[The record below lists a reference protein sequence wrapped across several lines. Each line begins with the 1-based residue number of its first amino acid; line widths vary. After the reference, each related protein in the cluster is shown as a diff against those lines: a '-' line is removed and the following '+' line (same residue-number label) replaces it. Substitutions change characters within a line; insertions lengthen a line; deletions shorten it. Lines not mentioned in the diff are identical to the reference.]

1 MKQYT
6 DKDQTAKL
14 IELGFPPPNSIE
26 SFDTEFDEVFA
37 EHTIYNF
44 RYSIGE
50 LIEFLPKTIEENE
63 VVFSRVID
71 VESIA
76 YYSWELEIYFY
87 KIFEAEELIDS
98 LFKAC
103 VTLKE
108 EGVIWPTKK

>member
-1 MKQYT
+1 MKEYL
-6 DKDQTAKL
+6 DKEQTAKL
-14 IELGFPPPNSIE
+14 LELGFPKPKSILDPYWDCE
-26 SFDTEFDEVFA
+26 ECFVDYETA
-37 EHTIYNF
+37 
-44 RYSIGE
+44 YSIGE

-71 VESIA
+71 VESVA
-76 YYSWELEIYFY
+76 YYSWELEVYFY

-108 EGVIWPTKK
+108 EGVI

>member
-1 MKQYT
+1 MKKYL
-6 DKDQTAKL
+6 DKEQTAKL
-14 IELGFPPPNSIE
+14 IELGFPKPHYAIPIRQEGKALIHALRYTIE
-26 SFDTEFDEVFA
+26 
-37 EHTIYNF
+37 
-44 RYSIGE
+44 E

-76 YYSWELEIYFY
+76 YYSWELEVYFY

-108 EGVIWPTKK
+108 EGVI